1 MRLLAQMRLDVG
13 RAPDPGSELDALR
26 AERDEW
32 RRRAESALSDDQTT
46 PAHRPAR
53 RSGRLIRGLFAT
65 SFLAV
70 VLVLSAGLLVGRSAA
85 TSLPDYPACIG
96 KARYEHPV
104 HGNQYQELVNALY
117 TCDVY
122 SAG

>member
-1 MRLLAQMRLDVG
+1 MRLDVG
-13 RAPDPGSELDALR
+13 PGPGSELDALR

-32 RRRAESALSDDQTT
+32 RRRAESALSEERAA

-53 RSGRLIRGLFAT
+53 RSAHVFRGLLAT

-70 VLVLSAGLLVGRSAA
+70 VLVLSAGLLVGRSGA

-96 KARYEHPV
+96 KARYQHPV
-104 HGNQYQELVNALY
+104 QGNQYQELVNALY